1 MEPGLFLFMVRCFVV
16 NADRWLLPDGIGE
29 VLPGQAA
36 QLECLRRRLLDLYS
50 TWGYELIIP
59 PLMEFTE
66 SLLIGNNRDLDLQTF
81 KVTDQ
86 LSGRT
91 MGIRADI
98 TPQAARIDAHSLNR
112 KGPVRLC
119 YAGTVLHTR
128 PANALASRSPV
139 QVGVECF
146 GIKDLMADIEVISL
160 MAETLGAAHIK
171 NFTLS
176 LGHVDIFRVL
186 TAEAKL
192 RADQIETLL
201 DILQRKAA
209 KELAEFFC
217 HNKCDAKIVDA
228 FTQLIQL
235 HGDVSVLSKAREQLG
250 KVSPS
255 LLSAL
260 AELEQVATQTGNRYA
275 DITIHIDLAEL
286 PGYHYHNGI
295 VFAAYVEGAGAALAN
310 GGRYDAVGAIF
321 GRARPATG
329 FNADL
334 KTILSLSAL
343 KQNDSSTLPIKGIVA
358 EIQEDPLQWRAIAAL
373 RERGERV
380 ICVTAGKAIDFDEL
394 GCNRQLVREK
404 NQYVIKPV

>member
-1 MEPGLFLFMVRCFVV
+1 MV

-29 VLPGQAA
+29 VLPGQAEA
-36 QLECLRRRLLDLYS
+36 IEHLRRRLLDLYGS
-50 TWGYELIIP
+50 WGYELVIP

-66 SLLIGNNRDLDLQTF
+66 SLLIGNNKDLNLQTF

-119 YAGTVLHTR
+119 YAGSVLHTR
-128 PANALASRSPV
+128 PTNAFASRSPI

-160 MAETLGAAHIK
+160 MAETLGAASIK

-176 LGHVDIFRVL
+176 LGHVDIFRAL
-186 TAEAKL
+186 GDCAKL
-192 RADQIETLL
+192 TTEQLETVL

-209 KELAEFFC
+209 KELSDFVSSGG
-217 HNKCDAKIVDA
+217 CDAKMAGV
-228 FTQLIQL
+228 FEQLIQL
-235 HGDVSVLSKAREQLG
+235 NGDVSVLAKAKKQWKG
-250 KVSPS
+250 ISDAA
-255 LLSAL
+255 LLAI
-260 AELEQVATQTGNRYA
+260 AELEQVAAQISSRYPA
-275 DITIHIDLAEL
+275 ISIHIDLAEL

-295 VFAAYVEGAGAALAN
+295 VFAAYVEGAGAAVAN
-310 GGRYDAVGAIF
+310 GGRYDAVGEVF

-334 KTILSLSAL
+334 KTILFLSSS
-343 KQNDSSTLPIKGIVA
+343 KQMAIPTISVKGVVVEMLSDPQQWKAIV
-358 EIQEDPLQWRAIAAL
+358 AL
-373 RERGERV
+373 REQGERV
-380 ICVTAGKAIDFDEL
+380 ICVPAGATIDLNEL
-394 GCNRQLVREK
+394 GCDRRLVQEK
-404 NQYVIKPV
+404 NQYVVKAV

>member
-1 MEPGLFLFMVRCFVV
+1 MI

-36 QLECLRRRLLDLYS
+36 QVECLRRRLLDLYC
-50 TWGYELIIP
+50 TWGYELVIP

-112 KGPVRLC
+112 RGPVRLC
-119 YAGTVLHTR
+119 YAGSVLHTR
-128 PANALASRSPV
+128 PANAFASRSPI

-160 MAETLGAAHIK
+160 MAETLAAAQIK

-176 LGHVDIFRVL
+176 LGHVDIFRAL
-186 TAEAKL
+186 SEQAKL
-192 RADQIETLL
+192 NAAQMETLL

-209 KELAEFFC
+209 TELTEFFRDT
-217 HNKCDAKIVDA
+217 KGDAKTAAIFA
-228 FTQLIQL
+228 QLIQL
-235 HGDVSVLSKAREQLG
+235 NGDISVLARARRQLGDVSPAVLSAID
-250 KVSPS
+250 
-255 LLSAL
+255 
-260 AELEQVATQTGNRYA
+260 ELEQVATQISSRY
-275 DITIHIDLAEL
+275 IGTTIHIDLAEL

-295 VFAAYVEGAGAALAN
+295 VFAAYVEGAGAAVAN

-334 KTILSLSAL
+334 KTILSLSVSR
-343 KQNDSSTLPIKGIVA
+343 QNASSTMLMKGVVV
-358 EIQEDPLQWRAIAAL
+358 EIQPDPLQWKAIVAL
-373 RERGERV
+373 REQGERV
-380 ICVTAGKAIDFDEL
+380 ICVTAGSVIAVDEL
-394 GCNRQLVREK
+394 GCDRRLIQEK
-404 NQYVIKPV
+404 NQYVVKSL

>member
-1 MEPGLFLFMVRCFVV
+1 V

-36 QLECLRRRLLDLYS
+36 HMEYLRRRLLDLYN
-50 TWGYELIIP
+50 TWGYELVIP
-59 PLMEFTE
+59 PLLEFTE

-98 TPQAARIDAHSLNR
+98 TPQAARIDAHGLNR
-112 KGPVRLC
+112 SGPVRLC
-119 YAGTVLHTR
+119 YAGSVLHTR
-128 PANALASRSPV
+128 PTNAFASRSPI

-160 MAETLGAAHIK
+160 MAETLAVAQIK

-176 LGHVDIFRVL
+176 LGHVDIFRAL
-186 TAEAKL
+186 TQEAKFTTE
-192 RADQIETLL
+192 QMETLL

-209 KELAEFFC
+209 KELDDFFRASRG
-217 HNKCDAKIVDA
+217 DAKTAAI
-228 FTQLIQL
+228 FQQLIQL
-235 HGDVSVLSKAREQLG
+235 HGDTSVLASARKQLG
-250 KVSPS
+250 DVAQAV
-255 LLSAL
+255 LLAIG
-260 AELEQVATQTGNRYA
+260 ELEQVAAQISSRYP
-275 DITIHIDLAEL
+275 DIAIHVDLAEL

-295 VFAAYVEGAGAALAN
+295 VFAAYVAGAGAAVAN

-343 KQNDSSTLPIKGIVA
+343 TSDEISKILPRGIVA
-358 EIQEDPLQWRAIAAL
+358 EIRQDDLQWKTIVAL
-373 RERGERV
+373 RAQGERV
-380 ICVTAGKAIDFDEL
+380 VCVAAGSVTDFVEL
-394 GCNRQLVREK
+394 GCDRQLVLEK
-404 NQYVIKPV
+404 NRYVVKSL

>member
-1 MEPGLFLFMVRCFVV
+1 MV

-29 VLPGQAA
+29 VLPGQA
-36 QLECLRRRLLDLYS
+36 ESIERLRRRLLDLYS

-66 SLLIGNNRDLDLQTF
+66 SLLIGNNKDIDLQTF

-119 YAGTVLHTR
+119 YAGSVLHTR
-128 PANALASRSPV
+128 PANAFASRSPI

-160 MAETLGAAHIK
+160 MAETLGVAQIK

-176 LGHVDIFRVL
+176 LGHVDIFRAL
-186 TAEAKL
+186 TQQAAL
-192 RADQIETLL
+192 TTDQMETLL

-209 KELAEFFC
+209 TELKEFIRGSG
-217 HNKCDAKIVDA
+217 CDTKIA
-228 FTQLIQL
+228 SMFEQLIQL
-235 HGDVSVLSKAREQLG
+235 NGDVSVLTSVKKQLG
-250 KVSPS
+250 STS
-255 LLSAL
+255 QAALLAIN
-260 AELEQVATQTGNRYA
+260 ELEQVAAQIKNRYP
-275 DITIHIDLAEL
+275 DIAIHVDLAEL

-295 VFAAYVEGAGAALAN
+295 VFAAYVEGAGAAVAN
-310 GGRYDAVGAIF
+310 GGRYDAVGEVF
-321 GRARPATG
+321 GRARAATG

-334 KTILSLSAL
+334 KTIMFLSVL
-343 KQNDSSTLPIKGIVA
+343 KQKDLPKVSARNILA
-358 EIQEDPLQWRAIAAL
+358 EIQDDPQQWQAIVAL
-373 RERGERV
+373 RAQGERV
-380 ICVTAGKAIDFDEL
+380 ICVVAGTTIDTNEL
-394 GCNRQLVREK
+394 GCDRRLVQEK
-404 NQYVIKPV
+404 NQYIVKSL

>member
-1 MEPGLFLFMVRCFVV
+1 VL

-29 VLPGQAA
+29 VLPGHADQV
-36 QLECLRRRLLDLYS
+36 ESLRRRLLDLYR

-98 TPQAARIDAHSLNR
+98 TPQAARIDAHSLSR

-119 YAGTVLHTR
+119 YAGSVLHTR
-128 PANALASRSPV
+128 PANAFASRSPI

-160 MAETLGAAHIK
+160 MAETLHAAEIK
-171 NFTLS
+171 KITLS
-176 LGHVDIFRVL
+176 LGHVDLFRAL
-186 TAEAKL
+186 TEWAKL
-192 RADQIETLL
+192 NAAQMETLL

-209 KELAEFFC
+209 KELKEFFRDA
-217 HNKCDAKIVDA
+217 NCDAKITVV
-228 FTQLIQL
+228 FEQLIQL
-235 HGDVSVLSKAREQLG
+235 NGDVSVLSKARAQLG
-250 KVSPS
+250 DISPAV
-255 LLSAL
+255 LSAI
-260 AELEQVATQTGNRYA
+260 AELEQVAAQISSRYV
-275 DITIHIDLAEL
+275 DISIHVDLAEL

-295 VFAAYVEGAGAALAN
+295 VFAAYVEGAGAAVAN
-310 GGRYDAVGAIF
+310 GGRYDAVGTVF

-334 KTILSLSAL
+334 KTILSLSAMGQHGL
-343 KQNDSSTLPIKGIVA
+343 SNVLAKGIVV
-358 EIQEDPLQWRAIAAL
+358 EIQQDALQWQTIVAL
-373 RERGERV
+373 RKKGERV
-380 ICVTAGKAIDFDEL
+380 VCVTAGATIDFVEL
-394 GCNRQLVREK
+394 DCDRQLVQEK
-404 NQYVIKPV
+404 NQYVVKSVSF